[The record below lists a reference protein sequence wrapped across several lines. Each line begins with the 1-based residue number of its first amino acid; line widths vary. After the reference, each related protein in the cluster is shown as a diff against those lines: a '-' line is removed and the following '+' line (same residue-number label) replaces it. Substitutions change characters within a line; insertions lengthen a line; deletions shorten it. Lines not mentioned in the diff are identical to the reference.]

1 MRKKQE
7 IIHSDEI
14 KKYVTNIFYHIFDNE
29 LAVSFSI
36 INKWEN
42 SKVSSKLL
50 AMKKWTT

>member
-14 KKYVTNIFYHIFDNE
+14 KTIRHKYFYHTFDKE

-36 INKWEN
+36 INK
-42 SKVSSKLL
+42 
-50 AMKKWTT
+50 